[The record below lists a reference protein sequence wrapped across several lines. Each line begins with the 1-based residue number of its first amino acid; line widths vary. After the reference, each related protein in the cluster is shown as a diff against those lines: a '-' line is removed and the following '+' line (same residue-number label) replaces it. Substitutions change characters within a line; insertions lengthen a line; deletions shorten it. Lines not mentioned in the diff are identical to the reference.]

1 MGRHYQYS
9 HFIDEET
16 EAKGHT
22 ALNMSINSRWSSRAQ
37 LKDGCPQE
45 VAPVPP
51 APLVSLVTGVVVVV
65 GFLHPAPLA
74 SQVSLTPRWPEVA
87 RPSGPGSSLHH

>member
-1 MGRHYQYS
+1 MGRHYQYP

-37 LKDGCPQE
+37 LKDRCPQE

-51 APLVSLVTGVVVVV
+51 APLVSLATGVVVVV
-65 GFLHPAPLA
+65 GVPPSSTLGLTGVTDPA
-74 SQVSLTPRWPEVA
+74 VA
-87 RPSGPGSSLHH
+87 